1 MVAAKNKTRL
11 DDVTMAK
18 LSLKDAQQTPL
29 FTFDFPQRV
38 YFEDTDAG
46 GVVYHAQYV
55 KFLERARTE
64 WLRYLGFTNSD
75 LERKYKMLFVVSEI
89 AVEFVKPAKLDDAIN
104 ISVAIEN
111 LGRVRVTFHQ
121 EIRRGEDILVRARI
135 TVATVAAESF
145 KPVEIPTDV
154 RKKMEASC

>member
-1 MVAAKNKTRL
+1 
-11 DDVTMAK
+11 MAR

-46 GVVYHAQYV
+46 GVVYHAQYI

-64 WLRYLGFTNSD
+64 WLRYLGFTNSE

-89 AVEFVKPAKLDDAIN
+89 AVEFVKPARLDDAIN
-104 ISVAIEN
+104 ISVAIDN
-111 LGRVRVTFHQ
+111 LGRVRLTFHQ
-121 EIRRGEDILVRARI
+121 EIRRGEDILVKARVS
-135 TVATVAAESF
+135 VASVGAGSF
-145 KPVEIPTDV
+145 KPIEIPAEV
-154 RKKMEASC
+154 KKKMEASC

>member
-1 MVAAKNKTRL
+1 
-11 DDVTMAK
+11 MAK
-18 LSLKDAQQTPL
+18 LSLRDAQQTPL
-29 FTFDFPQRV
+29 FNFDFPQRV

-64 WLRYLGFTNSD
+64 WLRYLGFTNSE
-75 LERKYKMLFVVSEI
+75 LERKYKMLFIVSEI

-104 ISVAIEN
+104 ISVGIES

-121 EIRRGEDILVRARI
+121 EIRRGEDILVKARVS
-135 TVATVAAESF
+135 VATVAAESF
-145 KPVEIPTDV
+145 KPIEIPADV

>member
-1 MVAAKNKTRL
+1 VAR
-11 DDVTMAK
+11 

-46 GVVYHAQYV
+46 GVVYHAQYI

-64 WLRYLGFTNSD
+64 WLRYLGFTNSE

-89 AVEFVKPAKLDDAIN
+89 AVEFVKPARLDDAIN
-104 ISVAIEN
+104 ISVAIDN
-111 LGRVRVTFHQ
+111 LGRVRLTFHQ
-121 EIRRGEDILVRARI
+121 EIRRGEDILVKARVS
-135 TVATVAAESF
+135 VASVGAGSF
-145 KPVEIPTDV
+145 KPIEIPAEV

>member
-1 MVAAKNKTRL
+1 
-11 DDVTMAK
+11 MAK
-18 LSLKDAQQTPL
+18 LSLKNAQQTPL

-64 WLRYLGFTNSD
+64 WLRYLGFTNSE
-75 LERKYKMLFVVSEI
+75 LVRKYKMLFIVSEI
-89 AVEFVKPAKLDDAIN
+89 AVEFVKPAKLDDSIN
-104 ISVAIEN
+104 ISVGIET

-121 EIRRGEDILVRARI
+121 EIRRGEDILVKAKVS
-135 TVATVAAESF
+135 VATVSAESF
-145 KPVEIPTDV
+145 KPIEIPADV
-154 RKKMEASC
+154 KKKMEASC

>member
-1 MVAAKNKTRL
+1 
-11 DDVTMAK
+11 MAK
-18 LSLKDAQQTPL
+18 LSLKNAQQTPL

-64 WLRYLGFTNSD
+64 WLRYLGFTNSE
-75 LERKYKMLFVVSEI
+75 LERKYKMLFIVSEI
-89 AVEFVKPAKLDDAIN
+89 AVEFVKPARLDDSIN
-104 ISVAIEN
+104 ISVGIEN
-111 LGRVRVTFHQ
+111 LGRVRLTFHQ
-121 EIRRGEDILVRARI
+121 EIRRGEEVLVKARVS
-135 TVATVAAESF
+135 VATVATESF
-145 KPVEIPTDV
+145 KPIEIPADV

>member
-1 MVAAKNKTRL
+1 
-11 DDVTMAK
+11 MAK
-18 LSLKDAQQTPL
+18 LSLKNAQQTPL

-64 WLRYLGFTNSD
+64 WLRYLGFTNSE
-75 LERKYKMLFVVSEI
+75 LEQKYKIHFIVSEI
-89 AVEFVKPAKLDDAIN
+89 AVEFVKPARLDDAIN
-104 ISVAIEN
+104 ISVGIEN
-111 LGRVRVTFHQ
+111 LGRVRITFHQ
-121 EIRRGEDILVRARI
+121 EIRRGEDILVKAR
-135 TVATVAAESF
+135 VAVACVAAETF
-145 KPVEIPTDV
+145 KPIEIPTDV

>member
-1 MVAAKNKTRL
+1 
-11 DDVTMAK
+11 MAR

-46 GVVYHAQYV
+46 GVVYHAQYI

-64 WLRYLGFTNSD
+64 WLRYLGFTNSE

-89 AVEFVKPAKLDDAIN
+89 AVEFVKPARLDDAIN
-104 ISVAIEN
+104 ISVAIDN
-111 LGRVRVTFHQ
+111 LGRVRLTFHQ
-121 EIRRGEDILVRARI
+121 EIRRGEDILVKARVS
-135 TVATVAAESF
+135 VASVGAGSF
-145 KPVEIPTDV
+145 KPIEIPAEV

>member
-1 MVAAKNKTRL
+1 
-11 DDVTMAK
+11 MAK
-18 LSLKDAQQTPL
+18 LTLRDAQQTPL
-29 FTFDFPQRV
+29 FNFDFPQRV

-64 WLRYLGFTNSD
+64 WLRYLGFTNSE
-75 LERKYKMLFVVSEI
+75 LERKYKMLFIVSEI

-104 ISVAIEN
+104 ISVGIES

-121 EIRRGEDILVRARI
+121 EIRRGEDILVKARVS
-135 TVATVAAESF
+135 VATVAAETF
-145 KPVEIPTDV
+145 KPIEIPADV

>member
-1 MVAAKNKTRL
+1 
-11 DDVTMAK
+11 MAK

-64 WLRYLGFTNSD
+64 WLRYLGFTNSE
-75 LERKYKMLFVVSEI
+75 LEQKYKILFIVSEI
-89 AVEFVKPAKLDDAIN
+89 SVEFVKPARLDDAIN
-104 ISVAIEN
+104 ISVGIEN
-111 LGRVRVTFHQ
+111 LGRVRITFHQ
-121 EIRRGEDILVRARI
+121 EIRRGEDILVKARVS
-135 TVATVAAESF
+135 VATVAASTF
-145 KPVEIPTDV
+145 KPIEIPTDV

>member
-1 MVAAKNKTRL
+1 
-11 DDVTMAK
+11 MAK

-46 GVVYHAQYV
+46 GVVYHAQYI
-55 KFLERARTE
+55 KFFERARTE
-64 WLRYLGFTNSD
+64 WLRHLGFTNSD

-89 AVEFVKPAKLDDAIN
+89 AVQFVKPAKLDDAIN

-121 EIRRGEDILVRARI
+121 EIRRGEDILVSARI
-135 TVATVAAESF
+135 TVATVASESF